1 MTTNMTKHDKKM
13 RKWTSL
19 RERLIW
25 TAPSGQRDAKRR
37 EIKLK
42 TIKMESKENEKG
54 AKWKQ
59 NLSKGTKRARKM
71 GIVAGT
77 FDLDRPIGA
86 KGCKTLRNKAKN
98 NQNEIKRR

>member
-42 TIKMESKENEKG
+42 TIKMESKENAKG

-59 NLSKGTKRARKM
+59 HRIKGNQKGTKNGNRC
-71 GIVAGT
+71 GNI
-77 FDLDRPIGA
+77 
-86 KGCKTLRNKAKN
+86 
-98 NQNEIKRR
+98 

>member
-1 MTTNMTKHDKKM
+1 MIKQM

-59 NLSKGTKRARKM
+59 NRIKGNQKGTKNGNRC
-71 GIVAGT
+71 GNI
-77 FDLDRPIGA
+77 
-86 KGCKTLRNKAKN
+86 
-98 NQNEIKRR
+98 